1 MSANELK
8 AILAQAERLSPDEL
22 AVLIKRA
29 SELLKQSQ
37 SPTAQRPP
45 SYLALFASGRGAFA
59 TPEEAD
65 EFVRQERDAWEE

>member
-22 AVLIKRA
+22 ALLIKRA
-29 SELLKQSQ
+29 SELLEQSQ
-37 SPTAQRPP
+37 SPTARRPP
-45 SYLALFASGRGAFA
+45 SYLAVFASGRGAFA
-59 TPEEAD
+59 TPQEAD